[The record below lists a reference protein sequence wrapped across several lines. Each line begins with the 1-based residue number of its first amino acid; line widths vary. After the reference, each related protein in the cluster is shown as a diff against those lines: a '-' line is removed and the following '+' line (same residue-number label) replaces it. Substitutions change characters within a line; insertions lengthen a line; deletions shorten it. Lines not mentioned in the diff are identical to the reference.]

1 MADPQVS
8 LLDELEIIPDT
19 VPAVT
24 TKQLDT
30 TEILGQ
36 AMKKNPVLQ
45 QARVSVAVADINI
58 HVAKNQEM
66 PKLDLV
72 GSSRL
77 QGIAQS
83 QSSAQDN
90 FNRGDYV
97 SYAVGLS
104 LEFPL
109 GNRKREAELI
119 RRRLERRKAV
129 ATLQNLAD
137 QVAIQAKERIRLV
150 RTNLEEIEIQ
160 QQAAEAARIHLK
172 AVEDSEPVRERL
184 TPEFLLVKLQAQ
196 ASLAD
201 AQRAEINAITE
212 FNISMVE
219 LAQTMGTVLDLRQVS
234 TALPV
239 ISQ

>member
-1 MADPQVS
+1 
-8 LLDELEIIPDT
+8 
-19 VPAVT
+19 
-24 TKQLDT
+24 
-30 TEILGQ
+30 
-36 AMKKNPVLQ
+36 
-45 QARVSVAVADINI
+45 
-58 HVAKNQEM
+58 
-66 PKLDLV
+66 
-72 GSSRL
+72 L

-83 QSSAQDN
+83 QSRAQDN

-109 GNRKREAELI
+109 GNRQREAELI

-150 RTNLEEIEIQ
+150 QTNLEEIEIQ
-160 QQAAEAARIHLK
+160 QQAAEAAKIHLK

-201 AQRAEINAITE
+201 TQRAEINAITE

-239 ISQ
+239 VSQ